1 MVYGR
6 GSDCPS
12 CVILLRRSRG
22 GEDTSEV
29 CKSSSPEMTCNIEPV
44 NTSSLVIDTLM
55 VSDSISGDNVAVA
68 CMYCD
73 FQAHKDQSPPSVL
86 AALLKQLVT
95 EVESVP
101 EQITE
106 AFKQATREDCS
117 RALRLPEI
125 CAMLIKSLLSLRR
138 GFICIDALDE
148 FPTKHQ
154 PELWNSLQRILQECP
169 NTRLFISGR
178 PHMREE
184 VGKYFPGC
192 PYLMPIKPPKEDIQ
206 GYILMRLERD
216 LEPDAMDME
225 LRAEILRVIPSKDSR
240 SYVISLDSESK
251 VIG

>member
-1 MVYGR
+1 MA
-6 GSDCPS
+6 
-12 CVILLRRSRG
+12 
-22 GEDTSEV
+22 
-29 CKSSSPEMTCNIEPV
+29 CNTEPV
-44 NTSSLVIDTLM
+44 NTSSLVIDTL
-55 VSDSISGDNVAVA
+55 SDSINEDNVAVA

-73 FQAHKDQSPPSVL
+73 FQAHKDQYPASVL
-86 AALLKQLVT
+86 AALLKQLVA
-95 EVESVP
+95 EVESMP

-125 CAMLIKSLLSLRR
+125 CAMLIKSLSSLRR
-138 GFICIDALDE
+138 VFICIDALDE

-154 PELWNSLQRILQECP
+154 PELWNSLQRILRECP

-184 VGKYFPGC
+184 VEKYFPGY

-216 LEPDAMDME
+216 SEPDAMDTE
-225 LRAEILRVIPSKDSR
+225 LKAEILRIISDKISGA
-240 SYVISLDSESK
+240 YVTSAGSESK
-251 VIG
+251 AIG